1 MAWIPTAFEETTY
14 DPSYEI
20 AYVEH
25 VDGTF
30 QAMQGEPLSA
40 WRKQISGTASRA

>member
-1 MAWIPTAFEETTY
+1 MAWIPIDFEETTY

-30 QAMQGEPLSA
+30 QTMQGVPHSA
-40 WRKQISGTASRA
+40 WRKQTSETTFRA